1 MLYQKHL
8 RLVFMM
14 FAVKKIIF
22 GLMNLKSDNKNQ
34 IN

>member
-14 FAVKKIIF
+14 LAVKKIIF
-22 GLMNLKSDNKNQ
+22 GLMNLKSENTNQ
-34 IN
+34 LN